1 MQVYRDLVIG
11 TARPTQEEMAGVP
24 HHMMGVA
31 DPRENYSVARYVQ
44 EATACVE
51 DIFRRGRQPIVV
63 GGTGLYLDALCQGR
77 SFSDFRP
84 ETGVRTRL
92 QAQAAQ
98 GGLDALWEQL
108 RQVDPEA
115 AARLHPHDAKRIIRA
130 LEVWYDTGQTIS
142 QHNRQ
147 TQTQPPRYQGGDH
160 RPDLPGPPGPL
171 PAHRPAGGPD
181 DGPGAGGGSPRPI
194 GRGDSPDKH
203 GHAGHRL

>member
-84 ETGVRTRL
+84 ETRVWTRL
-92 QAQAAQ
+92 QAPGGQLGCPRAAAPGGPGDGGPAPPPRCQADHPGP
-98 GGLDALWEQL
+98 GGL
-108 RQVDPEA
+108 V
-115 AARLHPHDAKRIIRA
+115 
-130 LEVWYDTGQTIS
+130 
-142 QHNRQ
+142 
-147 TQTQPPRYQGGDH
+147 
-160 RPDLPGPPGPL
+160 
-171 PAHRPAGGPD
+171 
-181 DGPGAGGGSPRPI
+181 
-194 GRGDSPDKH
+194 
-203 GHAGHRL
+203 